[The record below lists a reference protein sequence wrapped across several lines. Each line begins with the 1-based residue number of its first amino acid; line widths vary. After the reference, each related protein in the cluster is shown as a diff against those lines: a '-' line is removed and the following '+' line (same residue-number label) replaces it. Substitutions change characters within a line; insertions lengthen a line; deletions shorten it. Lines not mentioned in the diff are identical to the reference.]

1 MGNGSQ
7 VLLLTLKNLK
17 IKGRNGCGTAVEALF
32 PLICLVFLIA
42 IYIVSTT
49 DADNDPIFWPVPIYL
64 NQSGKA
70 LAYGPKT
77 DLVRNLML
85 PIVNYNGDLLYPI
98 DTDEEMT
105 QTLIKSSGALNL
117 AAGTFNFFLNDP
129 KGINFNASGVF
140 FRLSPEDLASGVLS
154 DDITYA
160 IRFLGKD
167 VPNPLKTIDYV
178 ANSNNSPN
186 LRYLSFVALQQQ
198 IDQGIMAL
206 KISEKTGVS
215 ASVSM
220 AAAAVRFPVQ
230 EGEPNF
236 DARWQTRNYI
246 VKPLG
251 GTWLTFC
258 ILFTVYRLVNTI
270 IIEKKTKVRD
280 SMRMMGMRVRNIL
293 TIF

>member
-1 MGNGSQ
+1 
-7 VLLLTLKNLK
+7 
-17 IKGRNGCGTAVEALF
+17 
-32 PLICLVFLIA
+32 
-42 IYIVSTT
+42 
-49 DADNDPIFWPVPIYL
+49 L
-64 NQSGKA
+64 N
-70 LAYGPKT
+70 
-77 DLVRNLML
+77 
-85 PIVNYNGDLLYPI
+85 
-98 DTDEEMT
+98 
-105 QTLIKSSGALNL
+105 
-117 AAGTFNFFLNDP
+117 
-129 KGINFNASGVF
+129 
-140 FRLSPEDLASGVLS
+140 PEDLASGILS

-206 KISEKTGVS
+206 KISEKTGGS

-236 DARWQTRNYI
+236 DARWQARKYI

-293 TIF
+293 TLC